1 MAPSTDNP
9 LNQRLFTGE
18 ELGKAWVYGEAAS
31 SSKPLTPSHWFGHHF
46 PDAARQHGSPFL
58 ETTETDGNGLK
69 LTRVVAIN
77 VEFFAALLGGDSRLG
92 HRVIYYPPEG
102 RFYYKDV
109 DGIFHITT
117 EGRLASLLAA
127 LLLRCA
133 GEMPLTVD
141 RRQLFVEFRDEQRL
155 IEVVRKA
162 HSTLSVAESFFG
174 VDSVN
179 SRVAG
184 PESID
189 QTARS
194 FVGSSVEVAEGAV
207 RLTVGEL
214 FAAFL
219 EYCRLNGVQIKQ
231 QGDRKLKRIVVETVN
246 QHHGVRLRH
255 DLMDDRG
262 RCAKGWSGLSFRNHA
277 LNGFELAARN

>member
-1 MAPSTDNP
+1 MAPPIDNP
-9 LNQRLFTGE
+9 LKQKLFTGE
-18 ELGKAWVYGEAAS
+18 ELGKAWVFGAAAS
-31 SSKPLTPSHWFGHHF
+31 SRKPLTPSHWFGSHF
-46 PDAARQHGSPFL
+46 PDAASQHGSPFL
-58 ETTETDGNGLK
+58 ETTETDANGFE
-69 LTRVVAIN
+69 LTRVVASN

-102 RFYYKDV
+102 RFYYKEV
-109 DGIFHITT
+109 DGIFHVAT

-141 RRQLFVEFRDEQRL
+141 RHRLFVEFREEQQL

-162 HSTLSVAESFFG
+162 RSTLAVAESFFD
-174 VDSVN
+174 VDSIN
-179 SRVAG
+179 RRVAG
-184 PESID
+184 AETMD

-194 FVGSSVEVAEGAV
+194 FVDSSVEIAEGTV
-207 RLTVGEL
+207 KLTVGEL

-219 EYCRLNGVQIKQ
+219 EYCRMNGVQIGH
-231 QGDRKLKRIVVETVN
+231 QGDRKLKRMVVETVN

-255 DLMDDRG
+255 DLTDSRG
-262 RCAKGWSGLSFRNHA
+262 RCAKGWSGLTFRNQA
-277 LNGFELAARN
+277 LTGYELARN

>member
-1 MAPSTDNP
+1 MAPPIDNP

-18 ELGKAWVYGEAAS
+18 ELGKAWVFGEAAS
-31 SSKPLTPSHWFGHHF
+31 ASKPVTPSHWFGHHF
-46 PDAARQHGSPFL
+46 PDAASQHGSPFL
-58 ETTETDGNGLK
+58 ETTETDGNGFE
-69 LTRVVAIN
+69 LTRVDAIN

-102 RFYYKDV
+102 RFYFKEV
-109 DGIFHITT
+109 DGIFHVVD

-141 RRQLFVEFRDEQRL
+141 RRQLFVEFREERRL

-162 HSTLSVAESFFG
+162 RSILAVAKSFFN

-179 SRVAG
+179 RRVAG
-184 PESID
+184 AETMN

-194 FVGSSVEVAEGAV
+194 FVNSSVEIAEGAV
-207 RLTVGEL
+207 KLTVGEL
-214 FAAFL
+214 FAAFM
-219 EYCRLNGVQIKQ
+219 EYCRLNGVQIQQ
-231 QGDRKLKRIVVETVN
+231 QGDRKLKRMVVETVN
-246 QHHGVRLRH
+246 HHHGVRLRH
-255 DLMDDRG
+255 DLMDSRG
-262 RCAKGWSGLSFRNHA
+262 RCAKGWSGLMFRNQA
-277 LNGFELAARN
+277 LTGYELARN

>member
-1 MAPSTDNP
+1 M
-9 LNQRLFTGE
+9 
-18 ELGKAWVYGEAAS
+18 
-31 SSKPLTPSHWFGHHF
+31 
-46 PDAARQHGSPFL
+46 
-58 ETTETDGNGLK
+58 ETTETDSNGLQ
-69 LTRVVAIN
+69 LTRIVALN

-92 HRVIYYPPEG
+92 HRVIFYPPEG
-102 RFYYKDV
+102 RFYYKEV
-109 DGIFHITT
+109 DGIFHVAA

-141 RRQLFVEFRDEQRL
+141 RRPLFVEFREEQRL
-155 IEVVRKA
+155 IEVVRKSR
-162 HSTLSVAESFFG
+162 STLAVAEGFFG

-179 SRVAG
+179 RRAAG

-194 FVGSSVEVAEGAV
+194 FVDSSVEIAEGTM

-219 EYCRLNGVQIKQ
+219 EYCRLNGVQIQQ
-231 QGDRKLKRIVVETVN
+231 QGDRKLKRMVVETVN

-255 DLMDDRG
+255 DLMDSRG
-262 RCAKGWSGLSFRNHA
+262 RCAKGWSGLMFRNQA
-277 LNGFELAARN
+277 LNGYELARN